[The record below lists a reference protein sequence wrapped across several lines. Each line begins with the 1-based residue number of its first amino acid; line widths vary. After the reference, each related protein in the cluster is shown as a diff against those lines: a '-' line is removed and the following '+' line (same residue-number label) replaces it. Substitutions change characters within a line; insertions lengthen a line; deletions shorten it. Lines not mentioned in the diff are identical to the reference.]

1 MEVLRLIG
9 KSGACIL
16 SRARS
21 ASACRRQT
29 GPTPLSLLQQKRHY
43 AESGNHIMVER
54 DSNNEGIAVVKM
66 NKKPVNSLSKDF
78 MMEMNITLE
87 KLENDSSCR
96 GVILTSANPG
106 IFSAGLDIT
115 EMYQKSSDYTSAFWR
130 SLQDFWMRLYGSNLA
145 TVAAVNGHSPAG
157 GCLMAMS
164 CDYRI
169 MAEGKF
175 TMGLNEVHLGIV
187 APFWFQELMV
197 KTCGERQAE
206 MALQLGTLFKPE
218 QALRIGMVDEIAPL
232 DDVINKAR
240 EHLAKWLKIPDHAR
254 VITKGMCRGLLL
266 EKLRAKQE
274 EDIAFFSE
282 FINKDAIQ
290 KSLGRYL
297 ESLKKK

>member
-1 MEVLRLIG
+1 MEALRAIG
-9 KSGACIL
+9 RSGGCIL
-16 SRARS
+16 SRTLS
-21 ASACRRQT
+21 ASLKRRQT
-29 GPTPLSLLQQKRHY
+29 GAAPPLLLQQKRRF
-43 AESGNHIMVER
+43 AESGNFVQVER
-54 DSNNEGIAVVKM
+54 DNVHEAIAIVKM
-66 NKKPVNSLSKDF
+66 NKKPVNSMSKDF
-78 MMEMNITLE
+78 MTEMNITLE
-87 KLENDSSCR
+87 KLENDTTCR

-115 EMYQKSSDYTSAFWR
+115 EMYQRSSDFTNAFWR

-175 TMGLNEVHLGIV
+175 TMGLNEVLLGII
-187 APFWFQELMV
+187 APFWFQDLLV
-197 KTCGERQAE
+197 RTCGERQAE

-218 QALRIGMVDEIAPL
+218 EALKIGMVDEIVPL
-232 DDVINKAR
+232 DDVVSQAR
-240 EHLAKWLKIPDHAR
+240 EQLIKWLKLPDHAR
-254 VITKGMCRGLLL
+254 VITKGMCRGPLL

-274 EDIAFFSE
+274 EDIAYFSQ
-282 FINKDAIQ
+282 FINKEAIQ